1 MFFIAMN
8 LSSIREHVARA
19 LRVFTV
25 HLTLS
30 ALIAGSAAYLVLGH
44 WFVYPYHELLG
55 GLHLFWLM
63 VAVDVICG
71 PLLTAIVWRPGKSR
85 KALWLDVSVIAL
97 LQAAALGYGLYSLS
111 LARPVALVYEVD
123 RFVAVTM
130 AQVSAEEL
138 AKAPPGYQSISLMH
152 KPWLLGVR
160 PPASG
165 EEALR
170 SIELSMQGMEPSVRP
185 DWWQP
190 YERSRAQVQTRMK
203 PMAALRASPSQ
214 SQVLQKL
221 DFLQTRSMDSVYF
234 LPLVAKDKLD
244 EWIVIL
250 DANASILGF
259 APVGGF
265 VE

>member
-1 MFFIAMN
+1 MN

-85 KALWLDVSVIAL
+85 MALWLDVSVIAL

-190 YERSRAQVQTRMK
+190 YERSRAEVQASMK
-203 PMAALRASPSQ
+203 PMSALNASPSQ

-221 DFLQTRSMDSVYF
+221 DFLQARSIDSVYY

-250 DANASILGF
+250 DANASIVGF

-265 VE
+265 IEQ

>member
-1 MFFIAMN
+1 MN

-30 ALIAGSAAYLVLGH
+30 ALIAGSAAYLVLGR

-63 VAVDVICG
+63 VAVDVTCG
-71 PLLTAIVWRPGKSR
+71 PLLTAIVWRPDKSPR
-85 KALWLDVSVIAL
+85 TLCFDISVIAV

-130 AQVSAEEL
+130 AQVGAEEL
-138 AKAPPGYQSISLMH
+138 AKAPPGYQNISLMH

-160 PPASG
+160 QPTSG

-170 SIELSMQGMEPSVRP
+170 SIELSVQGMEPSVRP

-190 YERSRAQVQTRMK
+190 YERSRAEVQASMK
-203 PMAALRASPSQ
+203 PMSALNASPSQ

-221 DFLQTRSMDSVYF
+221 DFLQARSIDSVYY

-250 DANASILGF
+250 DANASIVGF

-265 VE
+265 IEQ